1 MGGCVRRDALA
12 VCRRTCEHFSRHD
25 PPAFGMVRRVAF
37 RWCGL
42 RVRSPCRGFDR
53 SPGPSCPGGGDD
65 RAAQTP
71 LVQPRSGRLRHCLR
85 PWPPPP
91 YVAYLNRSGPGTI
104 CTSTSTMH
112 RCDQELNPWPWL
124 VVGALLVL
132 AGAAAFVI
140 RERRERIQEGLVA
153 R

>member
-1 MGGCVRRDALA
+1 MILRRSGWFVEWLFVGAGY
-12 VCRRTCEHFSRHD
+12 
-25 PPAFGMVRRVAF
+25 AFGVLAAASIGLLVLPVPVVATIVLLKHHSSSHAAAGF
-37 RWCGL
+37 GIASGL
-42 RVRSPCRGFDR
+42 GL
-53 SPGPSCPGGGDD
+53 
-65 RAAQTP
+65 P
-71 LVQPRSGRLRHCLR
+71 LL
-85 PWPPPP
+85 